1 MKFFRNKKTRRKRGR
16 RLTYKRQRGGSH
28 TVDLVIARYKE
39 DLDWLKKYEHKLF
52 HNLYIYNKGPT
63 DVSCKSVYNGKSC
76 SVIKLPNVG
85 VCDQTYLQHI
95 INNYDKQ
102 NFAEVTVFAPGSVFN
117 KKTPLKKTK
126 FDTVLKVVEETHGT
140 VFLCEKLSKP
150 VDEEFNDFHLTH
162 WAMSN
167 NSNKNTIGAEKHE
180 PASLGAFGEW
190 YRANFPGEKVTYMSY
205 WGIFA
210 VSKEDILSRPKSFY
224 ENLNKQMNTHKFHS
238 ASHMMERAWAS
249 IPKDKGGI
257 YDLYGN
263 RMFDGGGVTGPSA
276 GQPNIPIFII
286 SYNQYTYVKSMVE
299 QLMKFPNM
307 NIYIID
313 NKSTYPP
320 LLEYLKSIE
329 GKVKVLYQPENYG
342 HTVYERDEII
352 ALGGDKYVVTDPDLI
367 LNPKLPKNFLEIMAE
382 LSDKYRTNKIGFA
395 LDITNN
401 INLKRRVKITE
412 KNAQLETAH
421 EWKQFENISIPE
433 WERKHWQNRIADSEY
448 ELYRVP
454 IDTTFA
460 LINKKYYI
468 KGSMANSI
476 RIAGDFT
483 AVHRTWLNDFEKELK
498 PGEHEF
504 YMGQGNKSS
513 TIGIWK
519 NMTKEQKGG
528 TMKRVFLSK
537 SSDYVFFEEY
547 LKSICNGDEI
557 RLWSTEATLPGDT
570 FYMCVR
576 EVPYDK
582 IPSSCKIGFIN
593 TEQLSDPAKFKEYNS
608 MIRDGV
614 EVYDYSR
621 DNIKISGRGTYLPYR
636 EVKEEVDKLKK
647 FMDVKKEYDVAIV
660 IDATSSKRR
669 FDAIDA
675 IVASGIKVHKVSGWG
690 EQRDREI
697 GKARILLNIHYSDT
711 YNIYEAL
718 RCERWRFAGMP
729 IISEPSASQMPEGLI
744 EARLNEF
751 PQKIKELLN
760 RE

>member
-1 MKFFRNKKTRRKRGR
+1 MKFLRNKKTRRRRGR
-16 RLTYKRQRGGSH
+16 RLTRKRQRGGSH
-28 TVDLVIARYKE
+28 IVDLVVARYKE
-39 DLDWLKKYEHKLF
+39 GLDWLKEYEHKNF
-52 HNLYIYNKGPT
+52 SNVYIYNKGPT
-63 DVSCKSVYNGKSC
+63 DIDCKSVYSGKGC

-95 INNYDKQ
+95 IDNYDKQ
-102 NFAEVTVFAPGSVFN
+102 TFAEVTVFAPGSVAN
-117 KKTPLKKTK
+117 KKTPLKKQQ
-126 FDTVLKVVEETHGT
+126 FESVLRNVEETHGT
-140 VFLCEKLSKP
+140 VFLCEKLLKP
-150 VDEEFNDFHLTH
+150 VDEQFNDFHLTH

-167 NSNKNTIGAEKHE
+167 NSNKNTVGAEKHE
-180 PASLGAFGEW
+180 PTSLGAFGEW

-210 VSKEDILSRPKSFY
+210 LSKVDILSRPKSLY
-224 ENLNKQMNTHKFHS
+224 ESLNKGMNTHKFHS

-249 IPKDKGGI
+249 IPKNKEGI
-257 YDLYGN
+257 YGLDGN
-263 RMFDGGGVTGPSA
+263 RMFDGGGSTGPS
-276 GQPNIPIFII
+276 GDSSIPIFII

-320 LLEYLKSIE
+320 LVKYLKSIE
-329 GKVKVLYQPENYG
+329 NKVKVLYQPENYG
-342 HTVYERDEII
+342 HKVYERDEII

-367 LNPKLPKNFLEIMAE
+367 LNPKLPQNFLEIMAE
-382 LSDKYRTNKIGFA
+382 LSEKYFANKIGFA

-401 INLKRRVKITE
+401 INLNRRVKITE
-412 KNAQLETAH
+412 KNSKLETAH
-421 EWKQFENISIPE
+421 EWKPFENISIPE
-433 WERKHWQNRIADSEY
+433 WERKHWQNRISDPDY

-460 LINKKYYI
+460 LINKKYYM

-498 PGEHEF
+498 PGEHEY
-504 YMGQGNKSS
+504 YMGQDNKSS

-519 NMTKEQKGG
+519 NVAKGG
-528 TMKRVFLSK
+528 SMKRVFLSK
-537 SSDYVFFEEY
+537 RKDYMFFEDY
-547 LKSICNGDEI
+547 LKSICEGDEI
-557 RLWSTEATLPGDT
+557 RQWSTEVTLPGDT

-582 IPSSCKIGFIN
+582 IPASCKIGFIN
-593 TEQLSDPAKFKEYNS
+593 TEQLSDPARFKEYNS

-621 DNIKISGRGTYLPYR
+621 DNIKISGKGTYLPYR
-636 EVKEEVDKLKK
+636 ETKEEVAKLKG
-647 FMDVKKEYDVAIV
+647 FLDVKKEYDVAIV
-660 IDATSSKRR
+660 IDASSSKRR
-669 FDAIDA
+669 FDAIEA
-675 IVASGIKVHKVSGWG
+675 NIASGIKVHKVSGWG
-690 EQRDREI
+690 DHRDREI

-729 IISEPSASQMPEGLI
+729 IISEPSASQMPEGI
-744 EARLNEF
+744 TEARLNEF

-760 RE
+760 RK